1 LGPFSLRSYA
11 TQPSAN
17 NNVEETGAVLEPT
30 QTLAAPIVSSDHT
43 SLAFM
48 RQARPDTTGILRRPR
63 KRRRTTRSIATWHPR
78 VITRGGDPPT

>member
-1 LGPFSLRSYA
+1 VALL
-11 TQPSAN
+11 
-17 NNVEETGAVLEPT
+17 
-30 QTLAAPIVSSDHT
+30 LAAININSIT
-43 SLAFM
+43 AFM